1 MSILPTLLA
10 TLATSFV
17 GNAVMPAPAPA
28 PAPAVGNPFDYQDA
42 DQDQPM
48 VIMPASSMQ
57 TYGTPQLPVDTSDY
71 VFGSPHM
78 SFEQPPAVSFG
89 DPAYGGIIDWT
100 KRQIGGAAQTVGVA
114 SAQAANNNKK
124 LIMENRTSINSNR
137 SQIGSLKN
145 NVAQLRRTL
154 TAKNEESTKNKWR
167 DVMLA
172 MAQALPGIRAY
183 NVTHSEQAR
192 DMAEHLEDLAKGL
205 EDLGTSSTPITATP
219 VTAFDAAYTK
229 ANADAVLADLVAQNA
244 ALIARV
250 NEITADLDELKGL
263 GETLAKS
270 TGDYRKTVQP
280 GDLVSIARLVPSQL
294 DHTDAAVVEAI
305 GKSVLGAA
313 PGTGGSSLSLGLS
326 I

>member
-1 MSILPTLLA
+1 MLPTILA
-10 TLATSFV
+10 TLASTFV
-17 GNAVMPAPAPA
+17 GQAVTPAPAPA
-28 PAPAVGNPFDYQDA
+28 PAPAIGNPFDYQDA

-48 VIMPASSMQ
+48 IVMPASSVGM
-57 TYGTPQLPVDTSDY
+57 YGSPQQLPVDTSDY
-71 VFGSPHM
+71 IFGSPH
-78 SFEQPPAVSFG
+78 FEQPPAVSFG

-124 LIMENRTSINSNR
+124 LIMENRTQINSNR

-145 NVAQLRRTL
+145 NIAQLRRTL

-205 EDLGTSSTPITATP
+205 EDLGTSSTPITAGT
-219 VTAFDAAYTK
+219 VTAFAASYSDTN
-229 ANADAVLADLVAQNA
+229 ANAVLADLVAQNA